1 MRVGSCLRNVTVVS
15 ASEGP
20 RWGRPGLRPWLI
32 DGAVVMVLVA
42 LMIFEASART
52 RLPSQH
58 PYDLASFVL
67 IAGMTLPYL
76 GHRRL
81 PMTMLVIEL
90 AAVLGYAFLHY
101 TAFPGLN
108 AFAMLFGIALHSDRR
123 RSLIA
128 FVATLTVM
136 MVALAAQPD
145 NVTSISD
152 WISNVL
158 CTIVAWLL
166 GDNWRLRRGRW
177 VSLRE
182 RNAFLE
188 REQAEKTQKILVAE
202 RLRIA
207 RELHD
212 SVAHS
217 MSVIAVQAG
226 MGHHVIDTQPAQSK
240 RALAAIEATSRD
252 ALIEMRRLLGVLR
265 QEGEETA
272 ALLPAPGIGDLP
284 ALLTQAHSAGVE
296 VEVVQRGKPREL
308 PASIDLSAY
317 RIVQEALTNTIRH
330 GGQHANVLLE
340 FSDGQ
345 LTIEVTDSG
354 LAAEAAGAAAAA
366 PGSGHGL
373 IGMRERVAVF
383 GGRLTAGPNPN
394 GGYGVH
400 ATLPL
405 PAVAS

>member
-1 MRVGSCLRNVTVVS
+1 MRGGGCLRNVAGVS
-15 ASEGP
+15 SPDRP

-32 DGAVVMVLVA
+32 DGAVVVVLVA
-42 LMIFEASART
+42 LMILEATARI

-58 PYDLASFVL
+58 PYDLVSFAL
-67 IAGMTLPYL
+67 IAGMSVPYL
-76 GHRRL
+76 GHRRF

-90 AAVLGYAFLHY
+90 AAVLGYSFLHY

-145 NVTSISD
+145 DVTNIST

-158 CTIVAWLL
+158 CIIVAWLL
-166 GDNWRLRRGRW
+166 GDNWRLRRSRW
-177 VSLRE
+177 VGLQE

-188 REQAEKTQKILVAE
+188 REQADQAHKILVAE

-226 MGHHVIDTQPAQSK
+226 MGHHVIDTQPAESK

-272 ALLPAPGIGDLP
+272 ALVPAPGIGDLP
-284 ALLTQAHSAGVE
+284 ALVTQAHSAGVE
-296 VEVVQRGKPREL
+296 VQVEQRGMPREL

-330 GGQHANVLLE
+330 GGQHADVLLD
-340 FSDGQ
+340 FSDTELRIQ
-345 LTIEVTDSG
+345 VNDRG
-354 LAAEAAGAAAAA
+354 LDAGALPPDAA

-383 GGRLTAGPNPN
+383 GGRLTAGPGPS
-394 GGYGVH
+394 GGYDVQ

-405 PAVAS
+405 PAVAP